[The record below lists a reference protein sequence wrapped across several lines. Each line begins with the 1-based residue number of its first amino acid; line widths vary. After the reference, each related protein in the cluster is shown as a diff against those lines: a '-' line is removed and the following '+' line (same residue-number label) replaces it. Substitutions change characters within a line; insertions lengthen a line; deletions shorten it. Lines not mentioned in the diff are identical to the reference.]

1 MDGLFPWKPYKNGWF
16 GGAPILGNLHVH
28 IYIYIIYTLK
38 IKTSTKQQRLEVV
51 ADRLRLA
58 T

>member
-28 IYIYIIYTLK
+28 IYIYHLH
-38 IKTSTKQQRLEVV
+38 IKNKNI
-51 ADRLRLA
+51 D
-58 T
+58 